1 MVCFSH
7 AVLEGEMYQLSH
19 MLTDQKSVIHGLQ
32 EMSLI
37 DKGTCINTRL
47 RFTHDDK
54 GTCMTTTEV
63 STIILTLP
71 YDMCMH
77 HLCTCGFGCTWI
89 SGNWSV
95 FRLLISGESRI
106 ADRRLSR
113 RGPPEKFGV
122 SVGESRGLCCTCWS
136 LWCSSCTELTP
147 HRKCEH
153 LKIAKFC
160 VNFAH

>member
-37 DKGTCINTRL
+37 DKGTCFNTRL
-47 RFTHDDK
+47 RFTCGRQRNLHDDNRS
-54 GTCMTTTEV
+54 V
-63 STIILTLP
+63 DDYFNLP
-71 YDMCMH
+71 NDMCMH
-77 HLCTCGFGCTWI
+77 HLCTRGFGCTWI

-95 FRLLISGESRI
+95 FRLFISGESRI

-113 RGPPEKFGV
+113 RGPSEKFGV
-122 SVGESRGLCCTCWS
+122 SVGESRGLCCMCWS